1 MDCVWSENVYE
12 ETNPGLP
19 PLSTSFLA
27 GGTMLDIM
35 KDTVQHMGDKIP
47 SKRHKQRLNIG
58 FADGHAENVGP
69 DQFFRVRVSP
79 YRF

>member
-1 MDCVWSENVYE
+1 VKVPD
-12 ETNPGLP
+12 
-19 PLSTSFLA
+19 

-58 FADGHAENVGP
+58 FADGHAQNVGP